1 MVQYAKVAATPKHP
15 AASIDLEGASMTRD
29 GTGPR
34 GIARSVCV
42 QWAVG
47 VLKTEY
53 SGFAARSP
61 MCAFLRLSRVRQFA
75 ICYQCVTVKP

>member
-34 GIARSVCV
+34 DCALGARA
-42 QWAVG
+42 WAVG
-47 VLKTEY
+47 VLKTED
-53 SGFAARSP
+53 SEGCVHFSASRA
-61 MCAFLRLSRVRQFA
+61 CANSRFVISA
-75 ICYQCVTVKP
+75 LL

>member
-34 GIARSVCV
+34 DCALGARA
-42 QWAVG
+42 WAVG
-47 VLKTEY
+47 VLKTED
-53 SGFAARSP
+53 SRFAGRSP

>member
-34 GIARSVCV
+34 DCALGARA
-42 QWAVG
+42 WAVG
-47 VLKTEY
+47 VLTRKTH
-53 SGFAARSP
+53 GGRSP